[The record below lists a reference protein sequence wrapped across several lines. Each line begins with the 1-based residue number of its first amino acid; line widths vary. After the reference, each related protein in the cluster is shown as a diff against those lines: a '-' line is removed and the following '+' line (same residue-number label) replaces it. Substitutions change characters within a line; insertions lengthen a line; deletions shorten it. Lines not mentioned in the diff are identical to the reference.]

1 MEEYNIMK
9 TYTIYSLS
17 WSPKSGEA
25 TYTRT
30 FDSKEARDSFRA
42 RIAYYAKSISMW
54 ESTRTL

>member
-1 MEEYNIMK
+1 MK

-17 WSPKSGEA
+17 WSPKNGES

-42 RIAYYAKSISMW
+42 RIASAANSVSSW
-54 ESTRTL
+54 ENTYSN